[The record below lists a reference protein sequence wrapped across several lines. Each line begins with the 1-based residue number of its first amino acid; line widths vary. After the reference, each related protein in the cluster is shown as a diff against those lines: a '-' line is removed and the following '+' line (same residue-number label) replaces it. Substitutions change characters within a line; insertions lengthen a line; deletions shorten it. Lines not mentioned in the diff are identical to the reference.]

1 MPMMTYRQAQLFN
14 RRREYGALTAQSSK
28 QAVMERKEALAL
40 NGSAALS
47 SAAMGYIRG
56 MRGDDRSQILGVD
69 METVIG
75 AGALVASLAFPAFG
89 KKLGWWGQ
97 SAVEGLAAAGL
108 SYGLHKYGLE
118 MGKEAAS
125 KG

>member
-14 RRREYGALTAQSSK
+14 RRREYGALSAQSSK
-28 QAVMERKEALAL
+28 QALMERKEALVL
-40 NGSAALS
+40 NGTAA
-47 SAAMGYIRG
+47 AAAYGMGYIRG
-56 MRGDDRSQILGVD
+56 MRGDQESMILGTD

-97 SAVEGLAAAGL
+97 SAIEGVAAAGL
-108 SYGLHKYGLE
+108 SYGLNKLGLE
-118 MGKEAAS
+118 AGKAAA

>member
-14 RRREYGALTAQSSK
+14 RRREYGAITASSSK

-40 NGSAALS
+40 NGSAAV
-47 SAAMGYIRG
+47 AAYGMGYIRG
-56 MRGDDRSQILGVD
+56 MRGDDRSTILGTD

-75 AGALVASLAFPAFG
+75 ASALVASLAFPAFG

-97 SAVEGLAAAGL
+97 SAIEGIAAAGL
-108 SYGLHKYGLE
+108 SYGLNKLGLE
-118 MGKEAAS
+118 AGKAAS